1 MTTDAVTDVGDATF
15 VAEVLERSHEL
26 PVVVDFWA
34 PWCEP
39 CRIIGP
45 ILEQL
50 ATEYAGRVALVKLDV
65 DENPAVSTQYGIRSI
80 PAVTAFRDGRPASQ
94 FVGAIPEP
102 QARTFFE
109 SLLPTEAE
117 VAAKAALAE
126 AVEARAAGDVDGA
139 RDRYESVLAADGTHR
154 AAALGLAELEYE
166 AGDLERAEELAARW
180 ELEPEGKRLLGLI
193 RMRQV
198 AGDASRDELEAHVAA
213 DAGDAEARY
222 ALGSLLATEEQWAAA
237 LEHLL
242 ATVRLDR
249 RLDDDGARRRMLDV
263 FTMLGDDHALTE
275 EYRRLLAGVLF

>member
-139 RDRYESVLAADGTHR
+139 RDRYESVLAADGTHQ

-180 ELEPEGKRLLGLI
+180 ELEPEGEAPAGADPHAPGCRRREPRRAGGP
-193 RMRQV
+193 RGRGRRRRGGAVRARQP
-198 AGDASRDELEAHVAA
+198 AGDGGAVGRG
-213 DAGDAEARY
+213 AGAP
-222 ALGSLLATEEQWAAA
+222 
-237 LEHLL
+237 
-242 ATVRLDR
+242 
-249 RLDDDGARRRMLDV
+249 
-263 FTMLGDDHALTE
+263 
-275 EYRRLLAGVLF
+275 AGHRAPGPPPG